1 MRCPRCF
8 KKIDDD
14 CDFCTHCGHK
24 IEKEVICPNCGTVN
38 GAAAKFCKKCGSP
51 LAVNSKE
58 ENQVK
63 ETKVDRGFLLNLLGK
78 ISMGLALFSMVILFG
93 LSFSPYLISYF
104 YSNSDFTAIGWIVKV
119 FQNGLGSLSKDQYY
133 LTIVNCF
140 LVLVLFS
147 GMIIVDVIVIGK
159 SIPKLIKGIKENSFY
174 SFSKEIA
181 IVLSLFL
188 TFYIYFVHFVLNGDS
203 YYSDGINGWM
213 IAALSISALSF
224 MFGKSIDGLKKESVN
239 LIRLISKLS
248 LQVIAIV
255 FISFIVFNISGDRYY
270 LNASMGTGQT
280 NLYRTYRLHLNNI
293 DAASFFI
300 HSSLTMYEESREWL
314 QKSIVLT
321 SVSAFIEILVW
332 IASMIVLYKT
342 LTIDSKGKISFKLII
357 GCLAFIIAGW
367 IAGLVLNQRANEVIN
382 FINSVAK
389 YNASFRSEQMNI
401 NAMVIG
407 LVFSSI
413 ALLFFVALTIA
424 LQIINKRVNN
434 NEEN

>member
-1 MRCPRCF
+1 
-8 KKIDDD
+8 
-14 CDFCTHCGHK
+14 
-24 IEKEVICPNCGTVN
+24 
-38 GAAAKFCKKCGSP
+38 
-51 LAVNSKE
+51 
-58 ENQVK
+58 
-63 ETKVDRGFLLNLLGK
+63 
-78 ISMGLALFSMVILFG
+78 
-93 LSFSPYLISYF
+93 
-104 YSNSDFTAIGWIVKV
+104 
-119 FQNGLGSLSKDQYY
+119 
-133 LTIVNCF
+133 
-140 LVLVLFS
+140 
-147 GMIIVDVIVIGK
+147 
-159 SIPKLIKGIKENSFY
+159 
-174 SFSKEIA
+174 
-181 IVLSLFL
+181 
-188 TFYIYFVHFVLNGDS
+188 
-203 YYSDGINGWM
+203 M

-424 LQIINKRVNN
+424 LQTINKRVNN